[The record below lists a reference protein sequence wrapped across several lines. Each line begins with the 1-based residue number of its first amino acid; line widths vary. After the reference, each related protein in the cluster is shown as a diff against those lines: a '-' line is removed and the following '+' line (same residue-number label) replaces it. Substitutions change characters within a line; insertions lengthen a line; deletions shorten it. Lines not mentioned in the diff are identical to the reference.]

1 MSRFTLSLL
10 VVFLL
15 VSCSKPKAV
24 PEDEMCLRTSFS
36 ALQRGDY
43 KTYVQTLYSSEGRLD
58 STMLQWRIMAASRYA
73 ESLRHKYGSFIDIK
87 IKERKQLSDSTT
99 MLYYYMYMAN
109 GDSVALSQRMRLTP
123 DGWRLD
129 Q

>member
-73 ESLRHKYGSFIDIK
+73 ESLRHEYGSFIDIK

>member
-1 MSRFTLSLL
+1 MSRFLLSLL
-10 VVFLL
+10 AIVLL
-15 VSCSKPKAV
+15 VSCSKPKAL

-43 KTYVQTLYSSEGRLD
+43 KTYVEMQYSSEGRLD
-58 STMLQWRIMAASRYA
+58 STMMQWRVMAASRYA
-73 ESLRHKYGSFIDIK
+73 ESLHHKYGSFIDIK
-87 IKERKQLSDSTT
+87 KIERKQLSDSSTI
-99 MLYYYMYMAN
+99 LYYYMYLAN

-123 DGWRLD
+123 GGWRLD